1 MYKLPYYTED
11 NKDEVIR
18 FMQQYPFVTLIGH
31 DGQQNVATQIPVLI
45 DTYGEEITLRGHIMR
60 KTDHHK
66 AIEQNP
72 DVLILFQ
79 GPHCYVSSSWYTEKG
94 GATWN
99 YQTVHA
105 RGIVQM
111 LSDADTIELLRELTA
126 KYEAPQEQPLLMKDM
141 PAGYAESLVKAI
153 AGFEIKLTD
162 VYPIFKLSQ
171 NKDDVSYANV
181 IKHLLASDDTNAHKI
196 AEEMK
201 KRRPGLSNI

>member
-18 FMQQYPFVTLIGH
+18 FMQQYPFVTLIGN

-45 DTYGEEITLRGHIMR
+45 DVNGEELTLRGHIMR

-79 GPHCYVSSSWYTEKG
+79 GPHCYISSSWYTEKG

-105 RGIVQM
+105 RGRVNI
-111 LSDADTIELLRELTA
+111 LSNEATIKILEELTA
-126 KYEAPQEQPLLMKDM
+126 KYEAPQESPLLIDHM
-141 PAGYAESLVKAI
+141 PDGYVDSLVKAI

-162 VYPIFKLSQ
+162 IYPIFKLSQ
-171 NKDDVSYANV
+171 NKDDVSYVNV
-181 IKHLLASDDTNAHKI
+181 IKHLLASDDANAHKI

-201 KRRPGLSNI
+201 KRRPGLSNV